1 MIPELGSDG
10 CSSLL
15 PLQKML
21 MKQQD
26 RLEEREQ
33 DIEEQLYKLEEQAG
47 LPRLGLHKLRHT
59 NASVMLML
67 NVADKYAMQRGGWA
81 TNYTMKYIYQHTMS
95 DHMDAVDQTI
105 NNYFEKL
112 VGSGIDKIDT

>member
-1 MIPELGSDG
+1 
-10 CSSLL
+10 
-15 PLQKML
+15 
-21 MKQQD
+21 
-26 RLEEREQ
+26 
-33 DIEEQLYKLEEQAG
+33 
-47 LPRLGLHKLRHT
+47 
-59 NASVMLML
+59 MLML

-112 VGSGIDKIDT
+112 VESGIDKIDT